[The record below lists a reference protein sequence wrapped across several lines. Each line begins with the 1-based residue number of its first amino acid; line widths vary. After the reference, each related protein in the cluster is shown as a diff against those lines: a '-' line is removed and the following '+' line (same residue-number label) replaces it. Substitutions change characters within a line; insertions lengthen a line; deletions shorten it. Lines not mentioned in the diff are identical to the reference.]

1 MAASGAD
8 ALIARDRCTVA
19 AIRATLPIADILK
32 LQYTTQTTRCSGCGN
47 RCMLTI
53 NEFSNGQRHVTGN
66 RCEKGLGGTPKENS
80 CARRCHGRYS
90 FKRMF
95 DYPSLPEK
103 DAPRGRIGIPRV
115 LNLYENYPFWATFFR
130 QLGFSVLLS
139 PALHAQDL

>member
-1 MAASGAD
+1 M
-8 ALIARDRCTVA
+8 
-19 AIRATLPIADILK
+19 LPIADILK

-53 NEFSNGQRHVTGN
+53 NEFSNGQRHVTATAAK
-66 RCEKGLGGTPKENS
+66 RALGGTPKENR
-80 CARRCHGRYS
+80 APNVMAYKL
-90 FKRMF
+90 KRMF
-95 DYPSLPEK
+95 DYPPLPEK

-139 PALHAQDL
+139 PRSTRQDL